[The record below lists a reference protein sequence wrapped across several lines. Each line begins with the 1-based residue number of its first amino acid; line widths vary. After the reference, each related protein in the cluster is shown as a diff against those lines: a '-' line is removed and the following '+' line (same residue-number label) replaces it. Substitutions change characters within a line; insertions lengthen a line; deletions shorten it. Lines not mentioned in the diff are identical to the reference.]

1 MADDT
6 IEDQAAPETGKAKR
20 APPTIELEATEVSD
34 ATRPSAE
41 AAAEASATAPAPEAA
56 SAETVSPP
64 AAPTSRPI
72 SAWVVAPFSGAVAA
86 ALVILVGWMLGWP
99 AVKAPPPAPQ
109 VDVATV
115 DDLGKRVA
123 ALEGRLDKL
132 PPPVA
137 AAVLQKPI
145 KDLQDDVATLRA
157 QVDKLAAAAS
167 EMKSAPQGATAAT
180 VDLSPLNERI
190 AKIEEAVRASAA
202 QESEKAA
209 KAQDDL
215 PLRRLVAAALL
226 DVAVRHGD
234 PYATALATAKTLSPN
249 PDALKPLD
257 QFAEKGVPAPPALT
271 RELSALVPKL
281 SPPAEGGATTDSG
294 IIGKLE
300 AGAARL
306 VRVERTD
313 STGNDR
319 AAIVARV
326 TAAAIRNDFGDAR
339 RELESLAPA
348 DRAPAQAWLDRAA
361 ARDAALAASRQFA
374 DEAMAG
380 LARTG
385 Q

>member
-41 AAAEASATAPAPEAA
+41 AAAEASATAYAPEAA
-56 SAETVSPP
+56 SAEAVSPTP
-64 AAPTSRPI
+64 ASTSRPI

-115 DDLGKRVA
+115 DDLGKRIAV
-123 ALEGRLDKL
+123 LEGRLDKL
-132 PPPVA
+132 PPPLA
-137 AAVLQKPI
+137 PAVLQKPI
-145 KDLQDDVATLRA
+145 KDLQGDVANLRA
-157 QVDKLAAAAS
+157 QVDKLAAAGGEVKA
-167 EMKSAPQGATAAT
+167 APPSATATT

-202 QESEKAA
+202 QGSEKAA

-257 QFAEKGVPAPPALT
+257 QFAENGVPALPALT
-271 RELSALVPKL
+271 RELSTLVPKL
-281 SPPAEGGATTDSG
+281 SPPAQGGATTGSG
-294 IIGKLE
+294 IIDKLE

-326 TAAAIRNDFGDAR
+326 TAAAIRNDFRDAR
-339 RELESLAPA
+339 RELESLSPA